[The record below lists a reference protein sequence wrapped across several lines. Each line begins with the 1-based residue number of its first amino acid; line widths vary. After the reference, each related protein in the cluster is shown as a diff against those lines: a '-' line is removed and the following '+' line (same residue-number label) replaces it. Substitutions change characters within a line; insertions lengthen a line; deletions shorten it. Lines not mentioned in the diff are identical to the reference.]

1 MPHFHVISGCS
12 GGGKSSLLAELGQR
26 GHSIVPEPGR
36 RIVAK
41 EQAGDGAALPWSNP
55 AAFARRAI
63 ALSLR
68 DLEENR
74 SAESVVFFD
83 RGLID
88 AACALLH
95 TSPGKNEEDRVLA
108 LCAQHRYQPVV
119 FMTPP
124 WPEIYVNDAQR
135 KHDLYAAVAE
145 YERLWA
151 FYPKLGYR
159 LIELPRNGIAFR
171 ADFVEAHIGKT

>member
-1 MPHFHVISGCS
+1 MPYFHVISGSS

-36 RIVAK
+36 RIVAE

-63 ALSLR
+63 ALSLQDFR
-68 DLEENR
+68 DGQHSKN
-74 SAESVVFFD
+74 VFFD

-108 LCAQHRYQPVV
+108 LCAQHRYQPMV

-135 KHDLYAAVAE
+135 KHDLQAAVAE
-145 YERLWA
+145 YERLCA
-151 FYPKLGYR
+151 FYPKLGYT
-159 LIELPRNGIAFR
+159 LIELPRNSITSR

>member
-1 MPHFHVISGCS
+1 MRNCPGGSTSIDPTAPLRSQCANRRAKPEQSENCLNIRRLLFRSNRPRAEGEPVQMPHFHVISGCS

-108 LCAQHRYQPVV
+108 LCAQHRYQPW
-119 FMTPP
+119 FS
-124 WPEIYVNDAQR
+124 
-135 KHDLYAAVAE
+135 
-145 YERLWA
+145 
-151 FYPKLGYR
+151 
-159 LIELPRNGIAFR
+159 
-171 ADFVEAHIGKT
+171 